1 MAVTLLLSPFS
12 SMPRLLQDLSMKIL
26 GSTVLVGA
34 LLISAAALVLL
45 PQLDATACTL
55 PSENKTKT
63 PPKK

>member
-1 MAVTLLLSPFS
+1 
-12 SMPRLLQDLSMKIL
+12 MKIL
-26 GSTVLVGA
+26 TSTLLTGA

-55 PSENKTKT
+55 PSESKTKT